1 MNRRKFFSVRDKDIK
16 IGHIGLRETE
26 AKRNGKTRD
35 NYKQI
40 AESCNLRKITV
51 DADMMS
57 ITVDKVEVQDRTPAS
72 QSIQHHH
79 LRRRWP

>member
-1 MNRRKFFSVRDKDIK
+1 VNRRKFFSVRDKDIK

-51 DADMMS
+51 DADM
-57 ITVDKVEVQDRTPAS
+57 
-72 QSIQHHH
+72 
-79 LRRRWP
+79 